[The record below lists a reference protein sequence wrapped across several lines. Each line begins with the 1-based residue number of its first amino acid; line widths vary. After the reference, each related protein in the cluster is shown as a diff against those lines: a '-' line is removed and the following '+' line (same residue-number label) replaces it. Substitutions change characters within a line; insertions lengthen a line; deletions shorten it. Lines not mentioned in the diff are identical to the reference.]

1 LARQVSIADTRNIG
15 IIAHIDAGKTTTS
28 ERILFYTG
36 VSQKIGEVHDGQ
48 AVMDWMAQE
57 QERGITITSAATTCF
72 WRKKRI
78 NLIDTPGHVDFT
90 IEVERSLRVL
100 DGVVAV
106 FCAVGCV
113 QPQSETVWRQAD
125 RYGVPRIAFINKMD
139 RLGSDYQKCL
149 SEIRERLSAVP
160 VLLQLPIGRE
170 EKFSGLIDLLEMK
183 ALLYSNNPDDPSR
196 FDVAEIPQD
205 LLEEAKE
212 ARNSLIE
219 TLADVDDSLIEDFLE
234 GREVS
239 AQRLKAV
246 LRTGTLALKCVPV
259 LLGSAFK
266 NKGVQPLLDAVVD
279 YLPSPADIKPVSGLD
294 PDKNIVERP
303 PDDAAP
309 FSALAFKLM
318 SDPYVG
324 HLTFLRIYSGT
335 LKSGDQ
341 VYNSG
346 RSTREKIGRLLKM
359 HANKREEIKE
369 AGAGDIVA
377 AVGLRNSSTGDT
389 LCDEA
394 KPLILEQM
402 HIPEP
407 VVHIALTPKN
417 KDEADKLG
425 VALAKLATE
434 DPSFRVRTDQDTGE
448 TIISGMGELHLEII
462 ADRLVREFKVG
473 ANLGAPQVAYRE
485 TVTKKVEAEGRYV
498 RQTGGRGQYG
508 HVWIR
513 VEPLEPGAGFE
524 YATEV
529 VGGTVPKEYFNAIG
543 AGAAE
548 AAKKGGVRGGFPV
561 TDLKVT
567 LFDGSYHDVDSS
579 EMAYTIAASMALK
592 EGLAKAGSIIIEP
605 IMDLEVV
612 TPDDYVGDVIGD
624 LSSRR
629 GRVSNLESLAGS
641 RVVKAEVPLASM
653 FGYATELRSRTQGR
667 ATFSM
672 QFGRY
677 MPLPEAVAAEVIS
690 QREARKKDQ

>member
-1 LARQVSIADTRNIG
+1 LARQVSIANTRNLG

-72 WRKKRI
+72 WRKHRL

-106 FCAVGCV
+106 FCAVGGV

-139 RLGSDYQKCL
+139 RLGSDYQRCL
-149 SEIRERLSAVP
+149 REIKDRLSSSP
-160 VLLQLPIGRE
+160 VLLQLPIGQE
-170 EKFSGLIDLLEMK
+170 DKFEGLIDLLEMK
-183 ALLYSNNPDDPSR
+183 ALRYSKDPNDPSS
-196 FDVAEIPQD
+196 FEISDIPKDMQEAAAAARAD
-205 LLEEAKE
+205 LVEA
-212 ARNSLIE
+212 
-219 TLADVDDSLIEDFLE
+219 LADVDDSLIEDFLE
-234 GREVS
+234 GRPVS
-239 AQRLKAV
+239 AKKLKEV
-246 LRTGTLALKCVPV
+246 LRQGTISLKCVPV

-279 YLPSPADIKPVSGLD
+279 FLPSPLDIKPVSGLG
-294 PDKNIVERP
+294 PKKEIEERP
-303 PDDAAP
+303 ADDNAP

-324 HLTFLRIYSGT
+324 HLTFLRIYSGG

-341 VYNSG
+341 VYNST
-346 RSTREKIGRLLKM
+346 RETREKIGRLLKM

-369 AGAGDIVA
+369 AEAGDIVA

-394 KPLILEQM
+394 HPLVLEQM

-407 VVHIALTPKN
+407 VIHIALSPKN

-425 VALAKLATE
+425 QALGKLASE
-434 DPSFRVRTDQDTGE
+434 DPSFRVRTDPETSE

-462 ADRLVREFKVG
+462 VDRLLREFKVG

-485 TVTKKVEAEGRYV
+485 TITKTVEVEGKHV

-508 HVWIR
+508 HVKLR
-513 VEPLEPGAGFE
+513 LEPLPPGTGLE
-524 YATEV
+524 YDTQV
-529 VGGTVPKEYFNAIG
+529 VGGTVPKEYHSAVGEG
-543 AGAAE
+543 ALE
-548 AAKKGGVRGGFPV
+548 AARKGGARAGYPV

-579 EMAYTIAASMALK
+579 EMAFSIAGSLGLK
-592 EGLAKAGSIIIEP
+592 EGLRKAGSILLEP

-612 TPDDYVGDVIGD
+612 TPEEFVGDVIGD

-629 GRVSNLESLAGS
+629 GKVSNLETLGGS
-641 RVVKAEVPLASM
+641 RIVKAEVPLATM
-653 FGYATELRSRTQGR
+653 FGYSTELRSRTQGR

-672 QFGRY
+672 QFGSY
-677 MPLPEAVAAEVIS
+677 QPLPETVAAEVIA
-690 QREARKKDQ
+690 QRDAKNK

>member
-1 LARQVSIADTRNIG
+1 MARQVSIADTRNIG

-100 DGVVAV
+100 DGAVAV

-139 RLGSDYQKCL
+139 RLGSDYRRCL
-149 SEIRERLSAVP
+149 SEIRERLSATP

-183 ALLYSNNPDDPSR
+183 ALRYINDPTDPSR
-196 FDVAEIPQD
+196 YEETEIPKEM
-205 LLEEAKE
+205 LEEAAE
-212 ARNSLIE
+212 ARNAMIE
-219 TLADVDDSLIEDFLE
+219 VLADFDDSLIEDFLE
-234 GREVS
+234 GRDVP
-239 AQRLKAV
+239 AKK
-246 LRTGTLALKCVPV
+246 LREILRQGTIGLKCVPV

-279 YLPSPADIKPVSGLD
+279 FLPSPVDIKPVSGLD
-294 PDKNIVERP
+294 PDRNVVERP
-303 PDDAAP
+303 ADDEAP

-341 VYNSG
+341 VFNSG

-402 HIPEP
+402 YIPEP
-407 VVHIALTPKN
+407 VIHIALSPKN

-434 DPSFRVRTDQDTGE
+434 DPSFRVKTDQETGE

-462 ADRLVREFKVG
+462 ADRLLREFKVS

-485 TVTKKVEAEGRYV
+485 TITKKVEAEGRYV

-508 HVWIR
+508 HVWLR
-513 VEPLEPGAGFE
+513 LEPLEPGTGFE
-524 YATEV
+524 YATQV

-543 AGAAE
+543 EGAAE
-548 AAKKGGVRGGFPV
+548 AAKKGGVRAGFPV

-579 EMAYTIAASMALK
+579 EMAYTIAASLGLK

-612 TPDDYVGDVIGD
+612 TPEDYVGDVIGD

-677 MPLPEAVAAEVIS
+677 QPLPEAVAQEVAA
-690 QREARKKDQ
+690 QREAKRNH

>member
-1 LARQVSIADTRNIG
+1 MARQLPISDTRNIG

-48 AVMDWMAQE
+48 ATMDWMAQE

-100 DGVVAV
+100 DGAVAV
-106 FCAVGCV
+106 FCAVGGV

-125 RYGVPRIAFINKMD
+125 RYAVPRVAFINKMD
-139 RLGSDYQKCL
+139 RLGSDHERCL
-149 SEIRERLSAVP
+149 SEIKNRLSANP

-170 EKFSGLIDLLEMK
+170 EKFSGVVDLLEMK
-183 ALLYSNNPDDPSR
+183 AITYSSDPADPSR
-196 FDVAEIPQD
+196 FEVGEIPQEM
-205 LLEEAKE
+205 LKE
-212 ARNSLIE
+212 AREARSAAIE
-219 TLADVDDSLIEDFLE
+219 VLADVDDSLIEDFLE
-234 GREVS
+234 GREVE
-239 AQRLKAV
+239 AERLRRV
-246 LRTGTLALKCVPV
+246 IRQGTITLKCVPV

-294 PDKNIVERP
+294 PKKSEVERP
-303 PDDAAP
+303 ADEAAP

-324 HLTFLRIYSGT
+324 HLTFLRIYSGV

-346 RSTREKIGRLLKM
+346 RETREKIGRLLKM

-389 LCDEA
+389 LCDESQ
-394 KPLILEQM
+394 PIILEQM

-407 VVHIALTPKN
+407 VVHIALAPKN

-425 VALAKLATE
+425 NALAKLATE
-434 DPSFRVRTDQDTGE
+434 DPSFRVRTDPETSE

-462 ADRLVREFKVG
+462 ADRLTREFKVS
-473 ANLGAPQVAYRE
+473 ATLGAPQVAYRE
-485 TVTKKVEAEGRYV
+485 TITKAVEAEGRYI

-508 HVWIR
+508 HVWLR
-513 VEPLEPGAGFE
+513 VEPLPPGTGLE
-524 YATEV
+524 YKTEV
-529 VGGTVPKEYFNAIG
+529 VGGTVPKEYFNAVGEG
-543 AGAAE
+543 ALE
-548 AAKKGGVRGGFPV
+548 ACRKGGVRAGFPV
-561 TDLKVT
+561 TDVSVT

-579 EMAYTIAASMALK
+579 EMAYSIAASLGLK
-592 EGLAKAGSIIIEP
+592 EALRKAGSIIIEP

-612 TPDDYVGDVIGD
+612 TPEEYVGEVIGD

-629 GRVSNLESLAGS
+629 GRVNNLESLAGS
-641 RVVKAEVPLASM
+641 RIVKAEVPLASM

-677 MPLPEAVAAEVIS
+677 QPLPEAVAAEVAER
-690 QREARKKDQ
+690 RESRKSA